1 MAKKVAVVLFSGSVD
16 KLTGLA
22 VLVGGAAAQDMEVD
36 IFLQLWGSYAFR
48 KDVVE
53 ENANFSE
60 FSELKPQVHKAL
72 VELKA
77 PSWLDLLKQA
87 REAAPVRIHLCSL
100 AFQIWGGNKEDF
112 LDIVD
117 DVIGAGEF
125 MDMAEKA
132 DATFFV

>member
-1 MAKKVAVVLFSGSVD
+1 MAEKMAIVLFSGSVD
-16 KLTGLA
+16 KLTGMA
-22 VLVGGAAAQDMEVD
+22 VLVGGAAAQDIEVD

-53 ENANFSE
+53 NNMNFAE
-60 FSELKPQVHKAL
+60 FPELKPQVHEAL
-72 VELKA
+72 VRLNA

-87 REAAPVRIHLCSL
+87 REVAPVRIHLCSL
-100 AFQIWGGNKEDF
+100 AFQIWGGKKEEF

-125 MDMAEKA
+125 INMAEEA
-132 DATFFV
+132 DVEYFI

>member
-1 MAKKVAVVLFSGSVD
+1 MAKKMAVVLFSGSLD
-16 KLTGLA
+16 KLTGLS
-22 VLVGGAAAQDMEVD
+22 VLIGGAAAQDMEVD

-53 ENANFSE
+53 KNANFSE
-60 FSELKPQVHKAL
+60 FSELKPQVHEAL

-87 REAAPVRIHLCSL
+87 REVAPVRIHMCSL
-100 AFQIWGGNKEDF
+100 ALQIWGGKKEEF

-125 MDMAEKA
+125 IDMAEKA
-132 DATFFV
+132 DVTFFV